1 MKLSQEKLNEYIELY
16 LNDMYD
22 CEDDKEYIVLAENTL
37 KSVKKLIIEHKHDK
51 IDGMVLLE
59 NLAKTHKNKIVFNDL
74 LSYIEAIND

>member
-16 LNDMYD
+16 LNDLSDYS
-22 CEDDKEYIVLAENTL
+22 DDSEYIVLAETTL
-37 KSVKKLIIEHKHDK
+37 KSVKKLITEHKHDK

-59 NLAKTHKNKIVFNDL
+59 DLARTHKNKIVFNDL

>member
-37 KSVKKLIIEHKHDK
+37 KSVKKLITEHKHDK
-51 IDGMVLLE
+51 IDGIVLLE
-59 NLAKTHKNKIVFNDL
+59 DLARTHKNKIVFNDL

>member
-37 KSVKKLIIEHKHDK
+37 KSVKKLITEHKHDK
-51 IDGMVLLE
+51 VDGMVLLE
-59 NLAKTHKNKIVFNDL
+59 GLAKTHKNKIIFEDL
-74 LSYIEAIND
+74 INYIDAANN

>member
-22 CEDDKEYIVLAENTL
+22 CEDDKEYIVLAESTL
-37 KSVKKLIIEHKHDK
+37 KSVKKLITEHKHDK
-51 IDGMVLLE
+51 IDGIVLLE
-59 NLAKTHKNKIVFNDL
+59 DLARTHKNKIVFNDL